1 MIFDTK
7 ERYIIYMKESTY
19 RVLSNFMLV
28 SKLYNFYIWVNHLF
42 KNDKRIDKKK
52 ESIYAEGIEHA
63 SKLHKKCANN

>member
-52 ESIYAEGIEHA
+52 
-63 SKLHKKCANN
+63 KVFMQKV